1 MLLKY
6 FTAFTALILFCGC
19 TTTSPPTKPA
29 PAHAETTSLAQLPDA
44 SRPDTANI
52 GEPRGTI
59 TLKDS
64 LAFALV
70 NSPELKAFSHELRA
84 AEARQLQAALPP
96 NPELDIEIEDFAGTG
111 ELRSFDSSETTIG
124 FGQSIELADKR
135 AKRTRVAAIERDL
148 AEWSYR
154 SARLDVMSRVADA
167 FTDVLAA
174 QEKLDLAE
182 DLAALSE
189 RARRAVAEKVN
200 AGKSSPVDLTRA
212 EVAHSGAL
220 IDLERAARRLT
231 SARQWLAAA
240 WGSRAPAFEKAAGDL
255 YQVTPA
261 PAFDRLVELASE
273 NPDIA
278 RWAAER
284 QKRRAALELE
294 RARAAPDVEISGGL
308 KYFEESSDTAFVM
321 GLSIPVPLFDRNQG
335 SIREAL
341 ELVAAA
347 KHEQT
352 AVQMQLRSSLA
363 DAYERLSTAFEETA
377 VLKNDIVPGARSA
390 FDAVAEGY
398 RQGKFGYLDLL
409 EARRTLFYARARQI
423 EAVSTYHKARTELE
437 RLTGQSL
444 DATSNLTETEVDK

>member
-1 MLLKY
+1 MLRKN
-6 FTAFTALILFCGC
+6 FAFLAAFICFCGC
-19 TTTSPPTKPA
+19 ATRPHTAPA
-29 PAHAETTSLAQLPDA
+29 PAHSERTSLAQLPDA
-44 SRPDTANI
+44 SQPAAANI
-52 GEPRGTI
+52 SEPSGII

-96 NPELDIEIEDFAGTG
+96 NPELDIEIEDFARTG
-111 ELRSFDSSETTIG
+111 EMKSFESSETTIQL
-124 FGQSIELADKR
+124 GQLIELADKR

-148 AEWSYR
+148 ADWSYR
-154 SARLDVMSRVADA
+154 SARLDVLSRVAGA

-174 QEKLDLAE
+174 QEQLDLTKK
-182 DLAALSE
+182 LAVLSE
-189 RARRAVAEKVN
+189 QARLAVAEKVN
-200 AGKSSPVDLTRA
+200 AGNSSPVDLTRA

-220 IDLERAARRLT
+220 IDLERVARKLT
-231 SARQWLAAA
+231 SARQRLAAA
-240 WGSRAPAFEKAAGDL
+240 WGARAPAFEKAAGDL
-255 YQVTPA
+255 YQVTA
-261 PAFDRLVELASE
+261 PLRFDRLIELASA

-278 RWAAER
+278 RWAAEK

-294 RARAAPDVEISGGL
+294 RAGAAPDVKISGGL
-308 KYFEESSDTAFVM
+308 KYFDQTSDTAFVV

-341 ELVAAA
+341 ELLAAA

-352 AVQMQLRSSLA
+352 AAEMQLRSSLA
-363 DAYERLSTAFEETA
+363 DAYETFSTAFEEA
-377 VLKNDIVPGARSA
+377 LVLKDDILPGARSA

-409 EARRTLFYARARQI
+409 DARRTLFDARIRQI
-423 EAVSTYHKARTELE
+423 EALSAYHKARTEIE
-437 RLTGQSL
+437 RLTCQSL
-444 DATSNLTETEVDK
+444 ETTSNLTETQVDK